1 MVLFDLEK
9 GVGLDLVK
17 EPENQYQSHLPIQ
30 DNQPMIPDIT
40 SQRTIESIQDASLS
54 YKSIQSNNK
63 SEYNRDLLDNYHKNR
78 ERMGTHFVQNLEQ
91 IDLKNDL
98 NVTNTRNESIFN
110 YIKYPPGGNLAN
122 FNSYIKLKSLQTP
135 TQTIYSTVE
144 QLNFQDKNDDTKRN
158 DFSQNKKYSNTVE
171 IPKFIEPKKFELR
184 PTSQKPK
191 HDLAQ
196 TAPGNSGFK
205 KLKRSRSA
213 RQIFDDDD
221 DFFSIRS
228 PSDKKK
234 KSAIRKIGR
243 RSYNQ
248 RSGVLSNFMANNQ
261 HKNSNDLDRLQ
272 NLPEI
277 PAFDISKTLSNIKHK
292 YALLFSKQ
300 PQNFDFQWNIIH
312 DVRM

>member
-1 MVLFDLEK
+1 MFDLEK

-17 EPENQYQSHLPIQ
+17 EPDNQYQSQPTNP

-63 SEYNRDLLDNYHKNR
+63 SQYNRDLLDNYHQNR
-78 ERMGTHFVQNLEQ
+78 EKMGNEFVQNLEQ

-110 YIKYPPGGNLAN
+110 YIKYPPGGNLSN
-122 FNSYIKLKSLQTP
+122 FNSYIKLKSLQPP

-144 QLNFQDKNDDTKRN
+144 QINFQDKHEDLKRN
-158 DFSQNKKYSNTVE
+158 EFSQTKKYCNTVE
-171 IPKFIEPKKFELR
+171 IPKFIEAKKFELQ
-184 PTSQKPK
+184 SKIQNKK
-191 HDLAQ
+191 HNLAQ
-196 TAPGNSGFK
+196 TAPGNSEFK

-228 PSDKKK
+228 PSEKKK

-248 RSGVLSNFMANNQ
+248 GSGVLSNFMANNQ

-277 PAFDISKTLSNIKHK
+277 PAFDISQTLSNIKHR
-292 YALLFSKQ
+292 YVLF
-300 PQNFDFQWNIIH
+300 ILIEAT
-312 DVRM
+312 